1 MVDGLI
7 EDEAGAPAV
16 PPSNDAADEEPW
28 VRAPRQARSQETLGR
43 FVEATRRLLQE
54 RSFDDITVHDIVAAA
69 DRTVG
74 SFYARFDDKDAVLHV
89 LVDQLDDRVSDVVR
103 AFCDPVRWEGA
114 PLADFVAESVRL
126 NVQAYRSTAPLFRAA
141 LLAAVRDPSF
151 RRRRLATLRT
161 CADLQKQLVL
171 TRAAETSCPD
181 PGRASDQW
189 FELVAARLDHE
200 LLFGRFTGPA
210 PRPTPTS
217 SPSSPTS
224 ASTSWGPPGPT
235 PRRSRREHRTGP
247 VASAWCIL
255 LAVTKRRRIRSR

>member
-7 EDEAGAPAV
+7 EETAGAGAP
-16 PPSNDAADEEPW
+16 SSGDERDEPW

-74 SFYARFDDKDAVLHV
+74 SFYARFEDKDAVLHV
-89 LVDQLDDRVSDVVR
+89 LVDQLDERISDVVR

-151 RRRRLATLRT
+151 RRRRLATLRL

-171 TRAAETSCPD
+171 TRARRDDVCR
-181 PGRASDQW
+181 PGPGVRPVVRAGGGPPRPRAALRALHRDQP
-189 FELVAARLDHE
+189 RDRRRS
-200 LLFGRFTGPA
+200 GRRAHRPVPPRPRGRRTRRDRPSVTGGAHGPA
-210 PRPTPTS
+210 ERAGAYCCP
-217 SPSSPTS
+217 
-224 ASTSWGPPGPT
+224 
-235 PRRSRREHRTGP
+235 
-247 VASAWCIL
+247 
-255 LAVTKRRRIRSR
+255 